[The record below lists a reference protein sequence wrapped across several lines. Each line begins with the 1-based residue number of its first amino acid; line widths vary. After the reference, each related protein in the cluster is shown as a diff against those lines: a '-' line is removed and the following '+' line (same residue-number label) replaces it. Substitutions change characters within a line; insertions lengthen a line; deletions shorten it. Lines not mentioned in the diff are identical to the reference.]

1 MKTKVCSKCKKEKER
16 KEFNLDRR
24 QKHELYSQ
32 CKSCVKAYYEANKEK
47 IAERKKAYNEA
58 NKEKIAERNKAY
70 HEANKEKIAEKK
82 KAYNEANKEKIAEK
96 KKAYYEAN
104 KEKVAAQNK
113 AYRENNKEKIAAYR
127 KDNNEKVAAQ
137 NKAYRENNKEKIA
150 AYRKDNKEKIA
161 AYHRA
166 RHKSDPI
173 YNLSCRCR
181 GRISAAIRAKG
192 FKKTTKTAEMLGCD
206 WEFLKSHIES
216 QFKDGMSW
224 ENRKEW
230 HIDHIIPLA
239 SASSEDDII
248 RLCHFSNLQPLW
260 AEDNLRKKNRIVE
273 CQPELTLKH

>member
-82 KAYNEANKEKIAEK
+82 KAY
-96 KKAYYEAN
+96 YEAN

-161 AYHRA
+161 AYCRA
-166 RHKSDPI
+166 RRKSDLI

-181 GRISAAIRAKG
+181 GRIRAAIKAKG

-216 QFKDGMSW
+216 QFTEGMSW
-224 ENRKEW
+224 ENRDKW

-239 SASSEDDII
+239 SASSEEEVIK
-248 RLCHFSNLQPLW
+248 LSHFSNLQPLW
-260 AEDNLRKKNRIVE
+260 AEENLKKADKIIE

>member
-32 CKSCVKAYYEANKEK
+32 CKSCVKAYYEANKKKIVERIKAYNEANKEK
-47 IAERKKAYNEA
+47 IAEQKKAYNEA
-58 NKEKIAERNKAY
+58 NKEKIAAQNKAY
-70 HEANKEKIAEKK
+70 HETNKEKIAERK
-82 KAYNEANKEKIAEK
+82 KAYKQSNKEKI
-96 KKAYYEAN
+96 
-104 KEKVAAQNK
+104 AAQNK
-113 AYRENNKEKIAAYR
+113 AYRE
-127 KDNNEKVAAQ
+127 D
-137 NKAYRENNKEKIA
+137 NKEKIA

-161 AYHRA
+161 AYCRA
-166 RHKSDPI
+166 RRKSDLI

-181 GRISAAIRAKG
+181 GRIRAAIKAKG

-216 QFKDGMSW
+216 QFTEGMSW
-224 ENRKEW
+224 ENRDKW

-239 SASSEDDII
+239 SASSEEEVIK
-248 RLCHFSNLQPLW
+248 LSHFSNLQPLW
-260 AEDNLRKKNRIVE
+260 AEENLKKADKIIE

>member
-16 KEFNLDRR
+16 KEFSLDRG
-24 QKHELYSQ
+24 QKDELQ
-32 CKSCVKAYYEANKEK
+32 PRCKSCVKAYYEANKKKIVERIKAYNEANKEK
-47 IAERKKAYNEA
+47 IAEQKKAYNEA
-58 NKEKIAERNKAY
+58 NKEKIAAQNKAY
-70 HEANKEKIAEKK
+70 HETNKEKIAERK
-82 KAYNEANKEKIAEK
+82 KAYKQSNKEKI
-96 KKAYYEAN
+96 
-104 KEKVAAQNK
+104 AAQNK
-113 AYRENNKEKIAAYR
+113 AYRE
-127 KDNNEKVAAQ
+127 D
-137 NKAYRENNKEKIA
+137 NKEKIA